1 MSQIFSPRWNITG
14 VQFKLGLMMFLDFFV
29 WGTWYVTMG
38 TFLVDAFN
46 ADGIQVAIA
55 YEAQAIGAIVA
66 PVIVGILA
74 DRYFSAQKL
83 MGVIHLI
90 GAVLLYQASVSHS
103 FNQFYPYILSY
114 LILYMPTMAL
124 CNAISFRQMKN
135 PTKEFTPI
143 RVLGTIGWIAAGL
156 FIAWFNW
163 EAEKTLEKTFLL
175 GAIVS
180 VILGVFSFT
189 LPKTPPLVDRT
200 KKVSILK
207 LLGLDSF
214 RILKSKSYLL
224 FFISSILICI
234 PLSFYYAWANPFLND
249 YGMAGAAGVMT
260 LGQVSEVFFMLLLPF
275 FLLRFGIKN
284 TLIIGI
290 VAWFLRYLLF
300 AYGGVTEQTW
310 MLIVGIVLHGICYDF
325 FFVSGQIYTELK
337 APKEYKSS
345 AQGLIALATYGVG
358 MFLGFR
364 FAGIVYE
371 RYQDGGVTDWF
382 GFWLIPAIFALGV
395 LIIFVLLFR
404 ETKKYST
411 QSESN

>member
-1 MSQIFSPRWNITG
+1 MPQFHSPRLKIPTG
-14 VQFKLGLMMFLDFFV
+14 VQFKLGMMMFLDFFI

-38 TFLVDAFN
+38 TFLVDAFG
-46 ADGIQVAIA
+46 ADGIQVAMA
-55 YEAQAIGAIVA
+55 YETQSIGAIVA
-66 PVIVGILA
+66 PVIIGILA

-83 MGVIHLI
+83 MGVIHLV
-90 GAVLLYQASVSHS
+90 GAFLLYQASVSNS
-103 FNQFYPYILSY
+103 FSQFYPYILSY
-114 LILYMPTMAL
+114 LILYMPTLAL
-124 CNAISFRQMKN
+124 CNAIAFRQMKN
-135 PTKEFTPI
+135 PTREFTPI

-163 EAEKTLEKTFLL
+163 EVEKTLEKTFLL

-180 VILGVFSFT
+180 VILGIFSFT
-189 LPKTPPLVDRT
+189 LPKTPPLIDRT
-200 KKVSILK
+200 TEGVSIIK

-214 RILKSKSYLL
+214 RILKSRSYLL

-249 YGMAGAAGVMT
+249 YGMEGAAGVMT

-290 VAWFLRYLLF
+290 LAWFIRYLLF
-300 AYGGVTEQTW
+300 AYGGVNEQTW

-371 RYQDGGVTDWF
+371 RYQDGGGITDWF
-382 GFWLIPAIFALGV
+382 GFWLVPAVFALGV
-395 LIIFVLLFR
+395 LVLFVLLFR
-404 ETKKYST
+404 ETIKYST
-411 QSESN
+411 LK

>member
-1 MSQIFSPRWNITG
+1 MPQLISPRFHITG

-38 TFLVDAFN
+38 TYLVDAFG

-83 MGVIHLI
+83 MGVIHLV
-90 GAVLLYQASVSHS
+90 GAVLLYQASISTNFH
-103 FNQFYPYILSY
+103 QFYPYILSY

-124 CNAISFRQMKN
+124 CNAVAFRQMKN

-180 VILGVFSFT
+180 VLLGIFSFT
-189 LPKTPPLVDRT
+189 LPKTPPLIDRT
-200 KKVSILK
+200 KRVSIIK

-249 YGMAGAAGVMT
+249 YGMEGAAGVMT

-290 VAWFLRYLLF
+290 LAWFLRYLLF
-300 AYGGVTEQTW
+300 AYGGITEQTW
-310 MLIVGIVLHGICYDF
+310 MLIVAIVLHGICYDF

-371 RYQDGGVTDWF
+371 HYQDGGIIDWF
-382 GFWLIPAIFALGV
+382 GFWLVPAIFALGV
-395 LIIFVLLFR
+395 LIIFVLLFK

-411 QSESN
+411 PNE